1 MAAFAVRRGRPQAS
15 FIVSLAGGMIRVWAS
30 LLGSPDFDVVRL
42 KNKIGKCKKPY
53 NLHVNLVYKPAE
65 CEDPILCEVQFY
77 AKAVFDLQHRQH
89 LACELRRATSVEDLF
104 PGFPDC
110 STFLPHQEQ
119 RVVVPGSV
127 CTPLDATAWECM
139 SKRASKLDMHRISAA
154 MNGRTCRKRAH
165 IRQIRRSNLT
175 CAYFSGQEWC
185 AADATRTV

>member
-1 MAAFAVRRGRPQAS
+1 VAAFAVRRGRPQAS

-89 LACELRRATSVEDLF
+89 LACELRRATSVEDL
-104 PGFPDC
+104 
-110 STFLPHQEQ
+110 
-119 RVVVPGSV
+119 
-127 CTPLDATAWECM
+127 
-139 SKRASKLDMHRISAA
+139 
-154 MNGRTCRKRAH
+154 
-165 IRQIRRSNLT
+165 IR
-175 CAYFSGQEWC
+175 
-185 AADATRTV
+185 